1 MERKWALI
9 TGASSGIGF
18 AYAEELAS
26 RGYQLVIVSNEEQ
39 AIVEKGRQLSD
50 QYRVE
55 ILSLYQDLAIPG
67 AAKELHDTCM
77 EKGIPIEILINN
89 AGMFFFNE
97 TVEEKPRIIEKML
110 YLHVTAPT
118 QLCYYFGQDMKKRR
132 HGYILNMSSLSAWL
146 PYPGITL
153 YASTKRY
160 LKSFSR
166 GLRSELY
173 DYGVSVTVLCPGA
186 VSTNLYNLSDTL
198 KALAI
203 RLGIMT
209 RPEKLAKKGINALL
223 HRRAL
228 LVPGLFN
235 KICTPIVLCLPHGL
249 IRWLMRKS
257 KLLELNEVK

>member
-1 MERKWALI
+1 MEKKWALI

-26 RGYQLVIVSNEEQ
+26 RGYQLVIVSNEQ
-39 AIVEKGRQLSD
+39 QVIRDKGELLSD
-50 QYRVE
+50 RYGVE
-55 ILSLYQDLAIPG
+55 ILSLYRDLAIPG
-67 AAKELHDTCM
+67 AAKELYDTCT
-77 EKGIPIEILINN
+77 EKNIPIEILVNN
-89 AGMFFFNE
+89 AGMFFFKE
-97 TVEEKPRIIEKML
+97 TLAEKASVIEKML
-110 YLHVTAPT
+110 YLHVTTPT

-146 PYPGITL
+146 PYPGIAL

-166 GLRSELY
+166 ALRSELY
-173 DYGVSVTVLCPGA
+173 DYGVSVTVLCPGG
-186 VSTNLYNLSDTL
+186 VSTNLYNLSDNL

-203 RLGIMT
+203 HLGIMM

-223 HRRAL
+223 HRRAS

-235 KICTPIVLCLPHGL
+235 KICTPIALCLPHGL
-249 IRWLMRKS
+249 VRWAMRKS
-257 KLLELNEVK
+257 KLLPLLFAI